1 MHTQRC
7 TLTSTHINVYS
18 VCVHV
23 HTHLLL
29 LWLSTFHF
37 PIKVGHHSNGLVQE
51 TLHVL
56 LAAVGTGCHTIPL
69 PPLSTLHPINEP
81 HLTRVHCTKLYSLYN
96 RGTLLFYIPV
106 QRHVPVDRKP
116 INLLSG
122 WYVKLSC
129 QMKRTHCG
137 QAHQC
142 LNYHCMHGLV
152 NRSRS
157 NEQTAYITE
166 LH

>member
-37 PIKVGHHSNGLVQE
+37 PIKVGHHSNGPVQE
-51 TLHVL
+51 ALHVL

-96 RGTLLFYIPV
+96 RDTGMFMLIENLSIYC
-106 QRHVPVDRKP
+106 QVDMWNSHAKWKEP
-116 INLLSG
+116 I
-122 WYVKLSC
+122 V
-129 QMKRTHCG
+129 
-137 QAHQC
+137 AHTC
-142 LNYHCMHGLV
+142 LNYHCMHRLV

-157 NEQTAYITE
+157 NEQTACITE